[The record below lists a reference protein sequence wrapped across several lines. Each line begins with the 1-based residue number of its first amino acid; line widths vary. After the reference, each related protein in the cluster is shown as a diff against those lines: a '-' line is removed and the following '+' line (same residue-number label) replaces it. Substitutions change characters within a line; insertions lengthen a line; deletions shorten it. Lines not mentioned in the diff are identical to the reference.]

1 MIMIK
6 RKLQTV
12 QLFCLFAFFCDSTY
26 NYFFGHYEILRG
38 YLEQANLRFYRN
50 ACSVC
55 VKGKLIGRCPSDQQT
70 GLEVSSVFFI

>member
-12 QLFCLFAFFCDSTY
+12 QLFCLFAFFCDSIY
-26 NYFFGHYEILRG
+26 NYFFRHYEILRG

-55 VKGKLIGRCPSDQQT
+55 VKGKLIGQCPSDQQT